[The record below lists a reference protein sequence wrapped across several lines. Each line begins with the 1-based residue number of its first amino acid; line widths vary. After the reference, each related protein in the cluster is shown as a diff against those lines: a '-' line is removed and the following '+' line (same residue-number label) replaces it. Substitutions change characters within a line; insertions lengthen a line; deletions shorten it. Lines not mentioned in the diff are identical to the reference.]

1 MLNTLVEIQSPLS
14 DFIGEAVV
22 FVVTALVAYF
32 KKQYD
37 LRQYRKE
44 GLPRKKLKR

>member
-1 MLNTLVEIQSPLS
+1 MLNTLLEIQSPLS

-22 FVVTALVAYF
+22 FVVTALVAYL

-37 LRQYRKE
+37 LRQYRREAYHEKI
-44 GLPRKKLKR
+44 